1 MCTHWSQIQYA
12 GMSHFEE
19 RYEDFLVD
27 ATILRRRFMPD
38 GAPAAVTGL
47 RAGLRSSKGG
57 WID

>member
-1 MCTHWSQIQYA
+1 
-12 GMSHFEE
+12 MSHFEE